1 MRERLIPSTVRGR
14 LAATYGILS
23 ILLVLGL
30 GTFLVFSVRERYESR
45 LASQLEEQA
54 LMAGSAVSAQLMSEG
69 ATAPIDQEVKNIG
82 SSIATRLS
90 IIDPTGRVVADSVS
104 DPAALGNESNRDDT
118 AAAIALSSSGEIGSI
133 RSKSEGLLVV
143 SVPVPAQSGMVARA
157 STSLREVNGA
167 VEKFQRSVIA
177 TALVVSWVT
186 IVVALYVAGRIT
198 GPLEELRRHAAA
210 VARGELDTSAI
221 PASTRELGD
230 LARAFNTMTRRVRD
244 LVEESENSRSRLE
257 AIFANLGDGVIIV
270 DQDSTVIGVND
281 AALAIL
287 GTRSNW
293 AVGRPLVVAARDV
306 DLHNLLQ
313 HSYSSGKQQS
323 ATIQYAP
330 SGKVFEAIAQPVD
343 RKGERL
349 GILVLRDVTELRRLE
364 AVRREFVANVS
375 HELRTPLASIRA
387 LVETLEAGAIDDPE
401 VSGDFLHRVV
411 GEVDRL
417 TALVDELL
425 DLARL
430 ESERVSLRLE
440 SIAPLKLISK
450 GAERLLPQIERAK
463 LTLRVDIASG
473 LPEISVD
480 RGRIEQVLLNLVHNA
495 IKFSRPGGSITVSS
509 WEDDG
514 NLVVSVRDTGVGIAS
529 SELPRVFERFYKSD
543 KARRSDG
550 TGLGLAIAKHIV
562 QIHGGAI
569 WVESEQGRGT
579 TFTFALPYD
588 HPEPVVHEA
597 EPIAIAI

>member
-1 MRERLIPSTVRGR
+1 M
-14 LAATYGILS
+14 
-23 ILLVLGL
+23 
-30 GTFLVFSVRERYESR
+30 
-45 LASQLEEQA
+45 
-54 LMAGSAVSAQLMSEG
+54 
-69 ATAPIDQEVKNIG
+69 
-82 SSIATRLS
+82 
-90 IIDPTGRVVADSVS
+90 
-104 DPAALGNESNRDDT
+104 
-118 AAAIALSSSGEIGSI
+118 
-133 RSKSEGLLVV
+133 
-143 SVPVPAQSGMVARA
+143 
-157 STSLREVNGA
+157 
-167 VEKFQRSVIA
+167 
-177 TALVVSWVT
+177 
-186 IVVALYVAGRIT
+186 
-198 GPLEELRRHAAA
+198 RRHAAA
-210 VARGELDTSAI
+210 VARGDLDSSAT

-244 LVEESENSRSRLE
+244 LVDESENSRSRLE

-270 DQDSTVIGVND
+270 DQDTTVIGVNN

-306 DLHNLLQ
+306 DLHKLLQ
-313 HSYSSGKQQS
+313 HSYTSGKQQS

-330 SGKVFEAIAQPVD
+330 SGKVFEAVAQPVD

-401 VSGDFLHRVV
+401 VSSDFLHRVV

-430 ESERVSLRLE
+430 ESGRVSLRLE
-440 SIAPLKLISK
+440 TIAPQNLITK
-450 GAERLLPQIERAK
+450 GAERLLPQIERAQ
-463 LTLRVDIASG
+463 LTLKVEVAPGLAS
-473 LPEISVD
+473 ISVD

-495 IKFSRPGGSITVSS
+495 IKFSRPGGTITVSAKGDAGS
-509 WEDDG
+509 
-514 NLVVSVRDTGVGIAS
+514 LIVSVRDTGVGIAS

-579 TFTFALPYD
+579 TFTFSLPYD
-588 HPEPVVHEA
+588 APEAHVQTETPL
-597 EPIAIAI
+597 AIAI